1 MKKEELEDIY
11 QFLAG
16 YWYDREEEDAAI
28 VNEFVAEV
36 DPQIAVKYADLI
48 ERFIASPES
57 IRNKSEFIRKAV
69 WRWFSPEEADAP
81 IKWLEG
87 ILSLLKDAGIYY
99 SEHEIPLSVR

>member
-1 MKKEELEDIY
+1 MKKEELDDIY

-16 YWYDREEEDAAI
+16 YWHDREEEDAAI
-28 VNEFVAEV
+28 VNEFVGEV

-57 IRNKSEFIRKAV
+57 IRNKSDFIRKAV
-69 WRWFSPEEADAP
+69 WRWFPPEEVDAP

-87 ILSLLKDAGIYY
+87 ILLLLKEAGIYSLEY
-99 SEHEIPLSVR
+99 EIL